1 MARPA
6 FKNVKRNPY
15 NFLLY
20 SAIQRA
26 GVEVSEYSTT
36 ALLTSRW
43 DVLHI
48 HWPESLLE
56 TKSYL
61 AARWSEKK
69 YTSVLDFVRRRGTR
83 LIWTVHDLKP
93 HDLVFPELENR
104 FWMAV
109 LERLDG
115 LMALT
120 GTGLRLARQ
129 RFPGLARLPAFV
141 VPHGHY
147 RAQYP
152 HDMTR
157 EQARERLGVPEETP
171 IITYFG
177 QIRPYKN
184 VPLLIECV
192 RTFEDDVRLFI
203 CGRLSKRVDMENEL
217 RAAAAGDARVHLML
231 QFVPD
236 DEVQVYVTAADL
248 LVFPYRDIL
257 NSGSALLALSFD
269 RPVLVPN
276 RGAMEELQQAVGADW
291 VRTYD
296 GDLNE
301 QTLRD
306 ALVWARTAQR
316 PDQAPLGAFD
326 WDVIARQTIDAYA
339 SICDAALPSATGAAH
354 GV

>member
-20 SAIQRA
+20 SAIRSA
-26 GVEVSEYSTT
+26 GVEVCEYSTG
-36 ALLTSRW
+36 ALLMSHW
-43 DVLHI
+43 DVLHV

-56 TKSYL
+56 TKSYA

-69 YTSVLDFVRRRGTR
+69 YIFVLDFVRRRGTK
-83 LIWTVHDLKP
+83 LVWTVHDLKP

-104 FWMAV
+104 FWTAV
-109 LERLDG
+109 LDRLDG
-115 LMALT
+115 LTALT
-120 GTGLRLARQ
+120 HAGLQLALQ
-129 RFPGLARLPAFV
+129 RFPALGRLPAFV

-147 RAQYP
+147 RDQYP
-152 HDMTR
+152 RRVTR
-157 EQARERLGVPEETP
+157 QNARDRLGVPEGIP

-184 VPLLIECV
+184 VPRLIECV
-192 RTFEDDVRLFI
+192 RAFDDDVRLFV
-203 CGRLSKRVDMENEL
+203 CGRLSKRVDMESAL
-217 RAAAAGDARVHLML
+217 RAAAAGDERVHLML
-231 QFVPD
+231 QFIPD
-236 DEVQVYVTAADL
+236 DEVQVYLAAADL
-248 LVFPYRDIL
+248 LVFPYKDIL

-276 RGAMEELQQAVGADW
+276 RGAMQELQQAVGPDW

-301 QTLRD
+301 ETLRD
-306 ALVWARTAQR
+306 ALVWARTTQR
-316 PDQAPLGAFD
+316 PDQAPLGAFA
-326 WDVIARQTIDAYA
+326 WDVIARQTINAYA
-339 SICDAALPSATGAAH
+339 SICDAAHSPATGAAF